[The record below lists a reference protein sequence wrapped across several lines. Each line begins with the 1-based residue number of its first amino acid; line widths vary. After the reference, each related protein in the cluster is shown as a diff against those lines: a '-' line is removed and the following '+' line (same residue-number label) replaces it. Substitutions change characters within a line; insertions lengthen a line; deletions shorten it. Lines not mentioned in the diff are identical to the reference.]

1 MPRITRQWR
10 QRLADASGPAY
21 LTLVDLIAE
30 DTRSGRLSPGD
41 RLPPLRDMAADLD
54 LNYSTVARGLA
65 EARKRGLVDS
75 RVGSGTFVRGPA
87 PAMQLRDGNG
97 ADMTMNLPPEPDD
110 PELVARLRDSAAAAV
125 RDADPYALL
134 RYQDFGGSPQ
144 ERELGAQW
152 IRPRFAEVQA
162 ERVLVC
168 PGAHAVL
175 HALLSQLARPGD
187 TVCVE
192 ALTYPGI
199 KAIAAQLG
207 VRLLPLADDGA
218 PLPAA
223 FRDACKTV
231 QPKALYLNP
240 TLNNPTTRTILRSR
254 REALAEIALAYSVPI
269 IEDDAYGR
277 LVRSAPPAFA
287 SLAPELT
294 WYLTGLS
301 KCVGAGLRTAYVHA
315 PGQRQM
321 QRLAGA
327 LRAATVMASPVTT
340 AIASRWIEDGTAEA
354 LLAAV
359 RDEAG
364 RRQRIAETELAGHRF
379 VPRAESFHL
388 WLPLPATVEANE
400 LAGWLRGRGVPAVA
414 AVAFSTGTEP
424 PNALRLCLGGQLTRE
439 QCAAGLHLVAEAL
452 AHPVLLQGG
461 YL

>member
-1 MPRITRQWR
+1 MPRITRHWR
-10 QRLADASGPAY
+10 QRLAEASGPAY
-21 LTLVDLIAE
+21 LALVDCIAE
-30 DTRSGRLSPGD
+30 DARSGRLSPGD
-41 RLPPLRDMAADLD
+41 RLPPLREMATDLD
-54 LNYSTVARGLA
+54 LNYSTIARGLA

-87 PAMQLRDGNG
+87 PAMALRDGNS

-110 PELVARLRDSAAAAV
+110 ANLVARLRASAAAALGE
-125 RDADPYALL
+125 ADPYALL
-134 RYQDFGGSPQ
+134 RYQDFGGSPR

-152 IRPRFAEVQA
+152 MKPRFPEARA
-162 ERVLVC
+162 ERVLVA

-175 HALLSQLARPGD
+175 HALVSQLARPGD
-187 TVCVE
+187 TICVE

-223 FRDACKTV
+223 FRDACKSA

-277 LVRSAPPAFA
+277 LVRTAPPAFA

-321 QRLAGA
+321 QRLAGT
-327 LRAATVMASPVTT
+327 LRATTVMASPVTT
-340 AIASRWIEDGTAEA
+340 AIASRWIEDGTADA
-354 LLAAV
+354 LIDAV
-359 RDEAG
+359 RDEAN
-364 RRQRIAETELAGHRF
+364 RRQRIAETELAAQRY
-379 VPRAESFHL
+379 VPRADSFHL
-388 WLPLPATVEANE
+388 WLPLPKTVEAGE
-400 LAGWLRGRGVPAVA
+400 LAGWLRERGVPAVA

-452 AHPVLLQGG
+452 AHPVVMQGG